1 MPFAVAQPRSSS
13 RPSVQEID
21 WQEANRFLKLL
32 NKQVGRVR
40 MRGFYHAT
48 NPKKAG
54 DPGRKGGADRSQ
66 MQQWQLD
73 GRGIYVVINDGGDRD
88 SEITD
93 CWAYFCEWDD
103 RPKEQQVEEWKNLSL
118 PEPTIQVDSGGKS
131 VHNYWILTEPVPP
144 ARWKLIQT
152 RLLDHANADR
162 TLKNP
167 SRVMRLPGTY
177 HVDGT
182 GAMGAKCS
190 ILSESGIKYSS
201 EDIEKCLP
209 DEEYYDHSRKAERHR
224 EDETHDESDIQAAL
238 NCIPPAIPGQG
249 QYAFYRNLLW
259 SLIKVCGNAET
270 AGQLMRRHSPEFR
283 EIDFLL
289 RNGGEQ
295 IGEGTFWYWAKK
307 HGYVRERKRGP
318 TRAARIQSKTHGEA
332 REAAAA
338 AGAGAVVSNYQI
350 YDKSS
355 TEFIQ
360 LCEQHVFQRISDHWI
375 CVDGVLHHWNGIHFA
390 AATDESLAP
399 IVGAFL
405 GELVHI
411 KAETETVSFPW
422 RRPKYVDE
430 VIAWVKKTCVP
441 IEVNPRNA
449 INCANGVVRWEWDG
463 TRLNVSL
470 MPHDPGFGMTYVTEY
485 AYDPEADSS
494 HLWTLMEAVSPEDR
508 DTIQRILGSA
518 LDLPKYRAVRGR
530 PRAVLMIGA
539 GSNGKDAIRG
549 ALRDTLGGRNL
560 SGCSLNDFRQYDTGR
575 KFGIAGLRGAA
586 VNWCSENSEFIKID
600 GLQSLKAAISGD
612 ELSFELKGVQEQQF
626 TPSALF
632 VFNLNKDPSL
642 SGDQY
647 AIGSRFHAF
656 RFNRRFVN
664 EVKAPGDVKADPR
677 FKDDPDFIARYI
689 CPSFLNFLLDGLALA
704 VDQGIDY
711 STGKKA
717 MDELRRGSS
726 HLFDFCDA
734 KGLHWVGGDASVYA
748 SDVWGLLD
756 RWYEEEGYRDRHGR
770 WVEERSDDRAVK
782 ASRLMPDRLKVVF
795 PEMSRRLD
803 PETRRL
809 ELVGLAWQGYD

>member
-1 MPFAVAQPRSSS
+1 
-13 RPSVQEID
+13 VQEID
-21 WQEANRFLKLL
+21 WQEAVRFLKLL
-32 NKQVGRVR
+32 NKQAGRVR
-40 MRGFYHAT
+40 LRAFYHAT
-48 NPKKAG
+48 NPLKAG
-54 DPGRKGGADRSQ
+54 DPGRKSGADRPLL
-66 MQQWQLD
+66 QQWQHE

-88 SEITD
+88 TEITD

-103 RPKEQQVEEWKNLSL
+103 RPKEQQVEEWKNLGL

-131 VHNYWILTEPVPP
+131 VHNYWILNEPVPP
-144 ARWKLIQT
+144 IRWKLIQT

-182 GAMGAKCS
+182 GALGAKCS
-190 ILSESGIKYSS
+190 ILNESGFKYSS

-209 DEEYYDHSRKAERHR
+209 AEEYYEHSRKAERY
-224 EDETHDESDIQAAL
+224 EETEQHDESEIQAAL
-238 NCIPPAIPGQG
+238 NCIPAAVPGQG

-295 IGEGTFWYWAKK
+295 ISEGTFWYWAKK
-307 HGYVRERKRGP
+307 HGFTRERKGP
-318 TRAARIQSKTHGEA
+318 TRVVRRVEAPVVAAD
-332 REAAAA
+332 AA
-338 AGAGAVVSNYQI
+338 VSNHQI

-355 TEFIQ
+355 TEFIE
-360 LCEQHVFQRISDHWI
+360 LCEQHVFRRISEHWI
-375 CVDGVLHHWNGIHFA
+375 CVDGVLHHWNGIYFA
-390 AATDESLAP
+390 ATTDESLAP

-405 GELVHI
+405 GQLCHI
-411 KAETETVSFPW
+411 SSKTEEVSFPW

-430 VIAWVKKTCVP
+430 VISWVKKTCTPV
-441 IEVNPRNA
+441 EVNPRNA
-449 INCANGVVRWEWDG
+449 INCANGVVRWEWEG

-470 MPHDPGFGMTYVTEY
+470 MPHDPGQGMTYVTEY
-485 AYDPEADSS
+485 NYDPEADSS
-494 HLWTLMEAVSPEDR
+494 YLWALLEAVTPEDR
-508 DTIQRILGSA
+508 DTMQRILGSA

-530 PRAVLMIGA
+530 PRAVLMIGG

-575 KFGIAGLRGAA
+575 KFGIAALRGSA

-626 TPSALF
+626 VPSALF

-656 RFNRRFVN
+656 RFNRRFVS

-689 CPSFLNFLLDGLALA
+689 CPAFLNWLLEGLSIA
-704 VDQGIDY
+704 VGDGIDY
-711 STGKKA
+711 STGKAA

-734 KGLHWVGGDASVYA
+734 KGLHWVGGESFVYA
-748 SDVWGLLD
+748 SDVWSLLD
-756 RWYEEEGYRDRHGR
+756 KWYEDEGYRDRHGR
-770 WVEERSDDRAVK
+770 WIEERSDDRAVK
-782 ASRLMPDRLKVVF
+782 AARLMPDRLKVVF
-795 PEMSRRLD
+795 PEMSRMLD
-803 PETRRL
+803 PENRRARL
-809 ELVGLAWQGYD
+809 MGLAWQGFA